1 MPTEILVVDDEQ
13 DIRDLVGG
21 ILEDEGFAVRTAGN
35 SADAINAVRT
45 RAPKLVV
52 LDVWLKGS
60 ELDGLAI
67 LSILKTMDP
76 LLPVVV
82 ISGHGTVETAV
93 TAIRRGA
100 YDFIEKPFQAEKLI
114 VTIQRALEHAELKRE
129 NSQLRQRSSNSTE
142 LVGKSSTMQQLS
154 SSIDKVA
161 PTNSRILISGPPGS
175 GKELVARL
183 IHERSGRAKGP
194 FIIVSSANMEPE
206 RVEAELFGEEGAD
219 GRAIKIGLFERAH
232 GGTLLLDEI
241 ADMPPA
247 AQSKI
252 LRVLVDQR
260 FRRLNG
266 RDDVSVDVRVI
277 STSARDL
284 KADIASGRFREDLY
298 YRLNVVPIEVPAL
311 DRRREDIAE
320 LTAYFVRRVADAS
333 GLQARDFD
341 SDAIAVLQ
349 ASEWPG
355 NVRQLRNVVER
366 LLIITNAEE
375 PGPITAKHL
384 PNDGDGG
391 QGGAASLQMIS
402 MSLRD
407 AREHF
412 EREYLA
418 MQITRFGGNVSRTA
432 HFIGMERSALHR
444 KLKALGVDTN
454 PNQRDP
460 AV

>member
-21 ILEDEGFAVRTAGN
+21 ILEDEGYVVKTAAN
-35 SADAINAVRT
+35 STDAINAVRT

-100 YDFIEKPFQAEKLI
+100 YDFIEKPFQAEKLL

-129 NSQLRQRSSNSTE
+129 NSHLRQRSSTSTE
-142 LVGKSSTMQQLS
+142 LVGKSSVMLQLS
-154 SSIDKVA
+154 AAIDKVA
-161 PTNSRILISGPPGS
+161 PTNSRVLVSGPPGA
-175 GKELVARL
+175 GKELVSRM
-183 IHERSGRAKGP
+183 IHERSNRAKGP
-194 FIIVSSANMEPE
+194 FVVVSGANMEPE
-206 RVEAELFGEEGAD
+206 RVEAELFGEEDAQ
-219 GRAIKIGLFERAH
+219 GRAVKIGLFERAH
-232 GGTLLLDEI
+232 NGTLLLDEI
-241 ADMPPA
+241 ADMPA
-247 AQSKI
+247 GAQSKI

-284 KADIASGRFREDLY
+284 KSEIAAGRFREDLF
-298 YRLNVVPIEVPAL
+298 YRLNVVPVDVPSL
-311 DRRREDIAE
+311 DRRREDISE
-320 LTAYFVRRVADAS
+320 LVSYFVRRVADAS
-333 GLQARDFD
+333 GLQARDFEQ
-341 SDAIAVLQ
+341 DAIAVLQ
-349 ASEWPG
+349 ASDWPG

-366 LLIITNAEE
+366 LLIITNTEP
-375 PGPITAKHL
+375 PGPISARHL
-384 PNDGDGG
+384 PSD
-391 QGGAASLQMIS
+391 AATGESNAATSLQMIS

-444 KLKALGVDTN
+444 KLKALGVETS
-454 PNQRDP
+454 PGQRETP
-460 AV
+460 